1 MNLDINKLEELTK
14 RFNEINKLFLD
25 PDLVKNQ
32 EKFKEL
38 SKERSEIEEVVTEY
52 KNYKKLSE
60 ELEETKA
67 LLKDAEMADLAKEEI
82 PQLEKKIKETEKR
95 IKQLL
100 VKKDPNDDKNVFL
113 EIRAGAGGN
122 EAAIFVADL
131 FRMYSRYVENK
142 KLSLEVIN
150 SHPSELDGY
159 KEIILYIK
167 GKNVYFNLKYES
179 GVHRVQRIPVTESQG
194 RIHTSTVTVAVLP
207 EVEEKD
213 VYIDPK
219 DLKIDTYRASGA
231 GGQHVNKTSSAIRIT
246 HLPTG
251 IVVTSQDQRSQHQNK
266 AKAMQVLRAKLY
278 EKQEREKIEA
288 IASQRREQVGT
299 GERSE
304 KIRTYNYPQNRV
316 TDHRINLTLYKLDR
330 IIDGELDEIIEALIM
345 HFVGTDD

>member
-1 MNLDINKLEELTK
+1 MNLDINKLEELSE
-14 RFNEINKLFLD
+14 RFEELNKLLIE
-25 PDLVKNQ
+25 PNIIANQ
-32 EKFKEL
+32 DKYKEIT
-38 SKERSEIEEVVTEY
+38 KARSEIEEVVNEY
-52 KNYKKLSE
+52 HQYKKIIK
-60 ELEETKA
+60 ELEEA
-67 LLKDAEMADLAKEEI
+67 QNLLEDKEMEELAREEI
-82 PQLEKKIKETEKR
+82 KKLEKEKEISEKKIKKLLIKR
-95 IKQLL
+95 
-100 VKKDPNDDKNVFL
+100 DPNDNKNVFL
-113 EIRAGAGGN
+113 EIRAGAGGS

-131 FRMYSRYVENK
+131 YRMYSRYVENK
-142 KLSLEVIN
+142 NWKIELVD

-194 RIHTSTVTVAVLP
+194 RIHTSTATVAVLP
-207 EVEEKD
+207 EVEEND

-231 GGQHVNKTSSAIRIT
+231 GGQHVNKTSSAVRIT
-246 HLPTG
+246 HIPTG

-278 EKQEREKIEA
+278 EIAEKEKNEA
-288 IASQRREQVGT
+288 IANQRREQVGT

-330 IIDGELDEIIEALIM
+330 IMDGDLDDIIEALIL
-345 HFVGTDD
+345 HFEGPQD

>member
-1 MNLDINKLEELTK
+1 MNLDINKLEELSE
-14 RFNEINKLFLD
+14 RFEELNKLLID
-25 PDLVKNQ
+25 PNIIANQ
-32 EKFKEL
+32 DKYKEIT
-38 SKERSEIEEVVTEY
+38 KARSEIEEVVNEY
-52 KNYKKLSE
+52 HQYKKIIK
-60 ELEETKA
+60 ELEEA
-67 LLKDAEMADLAKEEI
+67 QNLLEDKEMEELAREEI
-82 PQLEKKIKETEKR
+82 KKLEKEKEISEKKIKKLLIKR
-95 IKQLL
+95 
-100 VKKDPNDDKNVFL
+100 DPNDNKNVFL
-113 EIRAGAGGN
+113 EIRAGAGGS

-131 FRMYSRYVENK
+131 YRMYSRYVENK
-142 KLSLEVIN
+142 NWKIELVD

-194 RIHTSTVTVAVLP
+194 RIHTSTATVAVLP
-207 EVEEKD
+207 EVEEND

-231 GGQHVNKTSSAIRIT
+231 GGQHVNKTSSAVRIT
-246 HLPTG
+246 HIPTG

-278 EKQEREKIEA
+278 EIAEKEKNEA
-288 IASQRREQVGT
+288 IANQRREQVGT

-330 IIDGELDEIIEALIM
+330 IMDGDLDDIIEALIL
-345 HFVGTDD
+345 HFEGPQD